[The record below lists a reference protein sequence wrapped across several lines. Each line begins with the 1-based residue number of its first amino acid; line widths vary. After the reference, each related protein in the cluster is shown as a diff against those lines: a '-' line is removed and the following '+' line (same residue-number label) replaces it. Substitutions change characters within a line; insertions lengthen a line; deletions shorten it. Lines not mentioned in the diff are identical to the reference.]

1 MTERGRDT
9 GGSSEMG
16 SAECDDF
23 GDVVHG
29 SWKQSEGQ
37 SCHRCVLEP

>member
-1 MTERGRDT
+1 MDAGLKYRLVTERGRDT

-29 SWKQSEGQ
+29 SRKQ
-37 SCHRCVLEP
+37 